1 MNNRTIYGEH
11 SRTIGLIG
19 YGSFGK
25 LLAIHISRYVQA
37 LIYSPSLSPESSL
50 PKNCHYANLKDLAA
64 KSDLVILAINLEHFQ
79 KLLETIAPYLKPG
92 TTVMDVC
99 SVKVK
104 PVELMQK
111 YLPKNIQI
119 LATHPVFGPQSAGTG
134 PEGLAGHKIMMH
146 PVRINNPQHFALLKL
161 FLASKL
167 KLGIIEMTPQEH
179 DRHMA
184 TVHALT
190 FFLARGLM
198 KMDLAK
204 DIFETP
210 TYKKLTALAELEKHH
225 TKELFNTIEAG
236 NPFAAEVRQKM
247 LDVLTKLHKE
257 TIG

>member
-79 KLLETIAPYLKPG
+79 KVLEAIAPYLKPG
-92 TTVMDVC
+92 TIVMDVC

-119 LATHPVFGPQSAGTG
+119 LATHPVFGPQSAGTE
-134 PEGLAGHKIMMH
+134 PEGLAGHKIMIH
-146 PVRINNPQHFALLKL
+146 PVRINNPQHFALLKI

-179 DRHMA
+179 DKQMA
-184 TVHALT
+184 LIHGLT

-198 KMDLAK
+198 KMNLPQNGLS
-204 DIFETP
+204 TP
-210 TYKKLTALAELEKHH
+210 SYKKLLLLAELERHH
-225 TKELFNTIEAG
+225 SKELFKTIEAG
-236 NPFAAEVRQKM
+236 NPFAADIRRKMIEV
-247 LDVLTKLHKE
+247 LSELHKE